1 MCVYACSIS
10 QSCPTL
16 RLHELWPARFLCW
29 WDFIG
34 KNTRVGC
41 HVLLQGIFLT
51 QGLNPHLLHLLH
63 WYMDSLPMSHLRS
76 LAVQWWFLYYSFV
89 NRGIQNY
96 CGQCVVMCSGTEG
109 SVSGY
114 ELCLSLSQTLFS
126 FPVIHLKVAM
136 WPGSGQLNVRGKCGN
151 CCENLSSLIR

>member
-1 MCVYACSIS
+1 MSLVCSIT

-16 RLHELWPARFLCW
+16 FDHMDCGLLGFFVQGILQASIE
-29 WDFIG
+29 
-34 KNTRVGC
+34 C
-41 HVLLQGIFLT
+41 HFLLQGLFLT
-51 QGLNPHLLHLLH
+51 QGWNLCLQHLLH
-63 WYMDSLPMSHLRS
+63 WKVDSLPMSHLRS